1 MQRFGKQSFILEMR
15 LIGESCSQL
24 QLESLSC
31 IRLKKEKTLFIP
43 SRTRNIMMLLCQKKP
58 IAKKHRKN
66 GSFFVLQRR
75 QQHPNSGMKTYMAT
89 ASPGSQKNI
98 GLFLLEKTT
107 LVKYASPVSA
117 VNPWEFFFL
126 WANDKSISS
135 SATQISDFLSL
146 FTPGKKF
153 TKWPKRSMGRKEEE
167 GH

>member
-31 IRLKKEKTLFIP
+31 IRPPKKRSPLHLYPNTKYYDSPLPKKT
-43 SRTRNIMMLLCQKKP
+43 